1 MVSVKYLL
9 SVLILTSF
17 LAACAGRS
25 ASPVMATQYN
35 DKSMNC
41 EQIGEEMR
49 RIEVEI
55 RSLLPQSDKTANR
68 VGWGI
73 AGLFFFPLW
82 FAMDLS
88 DAEKIEID
96 AYKSRYENLRYL
108 AHEKCE

>member
-1 MVSVKYLL
+1 MKKMCI
-9 SVLILTSF
+9 LIIAVVASG
-17 LAACAGRS
+17 CAGRS
-25 ASPVMATQYN
+25 ASPVMATQYQ
-35 DKSMNC
+35 DKGLSC
-41 EQIGEEMR
+41 EQVGEEMR

-55 RSLLPQSDKTANR
+55 RSLLPQSDKTRNR

-96 AYKSRYENLRYL
+96 AYKTRYENLRYL
-108 AHEKCE
+108 AHDKCT